1 MAKRLPMSV
10 YINRMALFE
19 MLNFTYADFK
29 IATGLSKTQVIHAT
43 KKVTKDKNGA
53 YDAVMTFLYYK
64 RSRYNQRKYFRNL
77 YEYVNKY
84 LKPGQDLKEFL
95 SQFQETLDHW
105 MNEGIKGTRPTIPIF
120 EWYHKMKAGY
130 EFMQRAIRTYPVVDN
145 ESPFG
150 LTFEIK
156 RDYLLGEPIFKEDE

>member
-1 MAKRLPMSV
+1 MAKQLPMAV
-10 YINRMALFE
+10 YVNRMALFE

-29 IATGLSKTQVIHAT
+29 IATGLSKTQVIHAS
-43 KKVTKDKNGA
+43 KKVTEDKNGA
-53 YDAVMTFLYYK
+53 YDNVMTLLYYR

-105 MNEGIKGTRPTIPIF
+105 MNEGIKVIPKSGRTTIPIF
-120 EWYHKMKAGY
+120 EWYNKMKAGY
-130 EFMQRAIRTYPVVDN
+130 EFMQKAMLTYPITNIDTL
-145 ESPFG
+145 FG
-150 LTFEIK
+150 LVFEIP
-156 RDYLLGEPIFKEDE
+156 EEDE